1 VYTSKS
7 SRKVFTPDTVIVD
20 VTTPSSTTAT
30 GVELVNEV
38 VLLGMGCANAVMAS
52 DQPFNV
58 PVLPAVSSETRSV
71 QVPFGSSPMK
81 APSGSSGV
89 RFGTTTLFA

>member
-1 VYTSKS
+1 
-7 SRKVFTPDTVIVD
+7 VD

-30 GVELVNEV
+30 GVEFVNEV
-38 VLLGMGCANAVMAS
+38 VLFGMGCANAVMAS
-52 DQPFNV
+52 DQPFSV

-81 APSGSSGV
+81 APSDSSGV
-89 RFGTTTLFA
+89 RFGTTTSFA